1 MAVSLELE
9 KAVGDPVMGI
19 DEAGR
24 GPLAGGVYAAAVS
37 VPLALAEQLLVGAWS
52 EINDSKKLT
61 EKKRERLAAVI
72 KSTDGC
78 RWAVAS
84 ASPKEID
91 ELNILNATHLAMR
104 RAADEVGAEHVL
116 VDGLP
121 VKTLPHAVNVV
132 KGDAKSLLI
141 AAASILAKTAR
152 DADCLRLEAL
162 YPGYGFAKHK
172 GYPTK
177 DHMEALSRLGPC
189 PEQGT
194 SMKNTIPMLCAAL
207 FALAAFAKTSTPEGW
222 LDDYDAAL
230 KKAAAE
236 NKHGVIDFSGSDWC
250 GWCKRLDKEVF
261 ATDEFRKGAAEK
273 YVLLMVDS
281 PSDKSLLTPEAAKN
295 NPKLVEKFGIE
306 GYPTVVVLDSKGEEV
321 LRTGYQAGGPEKYLK
336 MLDEEIRFAPE
347 IKKYIKPIEDVLN
360 RHDEQMR
367 KDSDAAMEK
376 VKAKFPRPD
385 KKMSKSERQKYQ
397 QDAMGYM
404 QKIMFEEVYPKYVPL
419 IEKCFAEAKAMKVP
433 EALEERKKELI
444 EGEEKRFD
452 MLRKALKEHAEK
464 KSEK

>member
-1 MAVSLELE
+1 MAVSLEIE
-9 KAVGDPVMGI
+9 KTVGDRVMGI

-78 RWAVAS
+78 KWAIAS

-104 RAADEVGAEHVL
+104 RAADEVGAEHIL

-189 PEQGT
+189 PEHRRSFGPVAEVIGRD
-194 SMKNTIPMLCAAL
+194 SL
-207 FALAAFAKTSTPEGW
+207 FEG
-222 LDDYDAAL
+222 L
-230 KKAAAE
+230 
-236 NKHGVIDFSGSDWC
+236 
-250 GWCKRLDKEVF
+250 
-261 ATDEFRKGAAEK
+261 EK
-273 YVLLMVDS
+273 
-281 PSDKSLLTPEAAKN
+281 
-295 NPKLVEKFGIE
+295 
-306 GYPTVVVLDSKGEEV
+306 
-321 LRTGYQAGGPEKYLK
+321 
-336 MLDEEIRFAPE
+336 
-347 IKKYIKPIEDVLN
+347 
-360 RHDEQMR
+360 
-367 KDSDAAMEK
+367 
-376 VKAKFPRPD
+376 
-385 KKMSKSERQKYQ
+385 
-397 QDAMGYM
+397 
-404 QKIMFEEVYPKYVPL
+404 
-419 IEKCFAEAKAMKVP
+419 
-433 EALEERKKELI
+433 
-444 EGEEKRFD
+444 
-452 MLRKALKEHAEK
+452 
-464 KSEK
+464 